1 MFPLLWQYK
10 DEVKTMAQAFFG
22 GVHPNDMKAATNEKA
37 IEQLQAPAQ
46 VVIPMSMHFGAPCTP
61 TVSKGDYVKLGQKI
75 GEFKGLGAPIHA
87 SVSGTVAA
95 VEPRPYSMG
104 GKVMSVV
111 IDNDFKDDLS
121 EEVHAPADPDA
132 LSVEEMVEMVKQA
145 GIVGMGGATFPT
157 HTKISSGIGKVDTVI
172 INGAECEPY
181 LTSDYRQMLERS
193 EEIVGGL
200 KVILHIF
207 DKAKGLI
214 CIEDNKPEAIAK
226 MQEAVKD
233 EDRIE
238 VKVLKTKYP
247 QGGERTLIS
256 AATGRKIYSAKLP
269 ADAGCIVDNVSTV
282 IAIYRAVC
290 KQTPLITRV
299 VTLTGEAFNTPINVD
314 VRIGCSHAE
323 LVEEGDGFKEEPK
336 KIISGG
342 PMMGFAMFDLNVPVT
357 KTSSSILAMT
367 KDEVAENEPTPCIR
381 CGRCVE
387 ACPGN
392 LVPQKMAEAAMNK
405 DYDTFVKLNG
415 MECYECGSCTYVCP
429 AKRPLTQSFK
439 QARQYVAAQ
448 RRKK

>member
-1 MFPLLWQYK
+1 MSEATFR
-10 DEVKTMAQAFFG
+10 G
-22 GVHPNDMKAATNEKA
+22 GVHPYEGKDLSKDLPIKTVQPKKELVFPMGQH
-37 IEQLQAPAQ
+37 IGAPA
-46 VVIPMSMHFGAPCTP
+46 TP
-61 TVSKGDYVKLGQKI
+61 IVAKGDKVLVGQKI
-75 GEFKGLGAPIHA
+75 GEASGFISANICS
-87 SVSGTVAA
+87 SVSGTVKA
-95 VEPRPYSMG
+95 VEPRMLLNGSQATC
-104 GKVMSVV
+104 VV
-111 IDNDFKDDLS
+111 IENDGEYAAIEGLGEDRDYTKLS
-121 EEVHAPADPDA
+121 ADEIRDI
-132 LSVEEMVEMVKQA
+132 VKEA
-145 GIVGMGGATFPT
+145 GVVGMGGAGFPT
-157 HTKISSGIGKVDTVI
+157 NVKLAPKEPDKIDYILV
-172 INGAECEPY
+172 NGAECEPY

-269 ADAGCIVDNVSTV
+269 ADAGCIVDNVETLIGIHNAV
-282 IAIYRAVC
+282 I
-290 KQTPLITRV
+290 KGKPLMERV
-299 VTLTGEAFNTPINVD
+299 VTVSGDAVEKPGNFMAPFGINH
-314 VRIGCSHAE
+314 RE
-323 LVEEGDGFKEEPK
+323 LVEAAGGLKAEPQK
-336 KIISGG
+336 LISGG

>member
-1 MFPLLWQYK
+1 MSIATFR
-10 DEVKTMAQAFFG
+10 G
-22 GVHPNDMKAATNEKA
+22 GVHPYEGKDLSKDLPIKTVQPKKELVFPMGQH
-37 IEQLQAPAQ
+37 IGAPA
-46 VVIPMSMHFGAPCTP
+46 TP
-61 TVSKGDYVKLGQKI
+61 IVAKGDKVLVGQKI
-75 GEFKGLGAPIHA
+75 GEASGFISANICS
-87 SVSGTVAA
+87 SVSGTVKA
-95 VEPRPYSMG
+95 VEPRMLLNGSQATC
-104 GKVMSVV
+104 VV
-111 IDNDFKDDLS
+111 IENDGEYAAIEGLGEDRDYTKLS
-121 EEVHAPADPDA
+121 ADEIRDI
-132 LSVEEMVEMVKQA
+132 VKEA
-145 GIVGMGGATFPT
+145 GVVGMGGAGFPT
-157 HTKISSGIGKVDTVI
+157 NVKLAPKEPDKIDYILV
-172 INGAECEPY
+172 NGAECEPY

-367 KDEVAENEPTPCIR
+367 KDEVAENEPTTCIR

>member
-1 MFPLLWQYK
+1 MSIATFR
-10 DEVKTMAQAFFG
+10 G
-22 GVHPNDMKAATNEKA
+22 GVHPYEGKDLSKDLPIKTVQPKKELVFPMGQH
-37 IEQLQAPAQ
+37 IGAPA
-46 VVIPMSMHFGAPCTP
+46 TP
-61 TVSKGDYVKLGQKI
+61 IVAKGDKVLVGQKI
-75 GEFKGLGAPIHA
+75 GEASGFISANICS
-87 SVSGTVAA
+87 SVSGTVKA
-95 VEPRPYSMG
+95 VEPRMLLNGSQATC
-104 GKVMSVV
+104 VV
-111 IDNDFKDDLS
+111 IENDGEYAAIDGLGEDRDYTKLS
-121 EEVHAPADPDA
+121 ADEIRDI
-132 LSVEEMVEMVKQA
+132 VKEA
-145 GIVGMGGATFPT
+145 GVVGMGGAGFPT
-157 HTKISSGIGKVDTVI
+157 NVKLAPKEPDKIDYILV
-172 INGAECEPY
+172 NGAECEPY

-342 PMMGFAMFDLNVPVT
+342 PMMGFAMFDLHVPCT
-357 KTSSSILAMT
+357 KTSSALLCM
-367 KDEVAENEPTPCIR
+367 AEDPASESEATACIN
-381 CGRCVE
+381 CGRCVKV
-387 ACPGN
+387 CPGHVMPSR
-392 LVPQKMAEAAMNK
+392 LATLAEHGDLEGFQKM
-405 DYDTFVKLNG
+405 DG
-415 MECYECGSCTYVCP
+415 MECCECGCCSYICP
-429 AKRPLTQSFK
+429 AKRPLTQSIK
-439 QARQYVAAQ
+439 SMRKIVLAN